1 MGMAIVFVRR
11 LWGVES
17 LSQAF
22 GLVAPIFFDSWVR
35 EGKGEHTK
43 RCGGGEDDNQTH
55 LRSPGG
61 AWALKVNA
69 DVLIYCLET
78 AYWAGVWEKSRAT
91 LRDERAIKRG
101 AALTRLLLDWRNGRS
116 SALAGHGAPA
126 TAVRLSLV
134 NLNAQAGEEIRRDA

>member
-22 GLVAPIFFDSWVR
+22 GLVAPIFFNSWVR

-78 AYWAGVWEKSRAT
+78 AYWAGGLGKIARHFCGT
-91 LRDERAIKRG
+91 K
-101 AALTRLLLDWRNGRS
+101 GR
-116 SALAGHGAPA
+116 
-126 TAVRLSLV
+126 
-134 NLNAQAGEEIRRDA
+134 